1 MKRSVLMALI
11 VISATALA
19 HAQNSVR
26 RTIEANTKQFIEA
39 FNKGDV
45 VALANMYT
53 MNARL
58 MPPNS
63 EIIEGRAN
71 IQTFWKG
78 AMDAG
83 VKIVS
88 LDLADLEV
96 HGNTAIEVGRYTL
109 TTPAAGG
116 TTTTDKGKYVVVWKR
131 QGSRW
136 SLAIDTF
143 NTSLPATP

>member
-1 MKRSVLMALI
+1 MKRSVLIAIMMVTA
-11 VISATALA
+11 AALA
-19 HAQNSVR
+19 HAQDSVR
-26 RTIEANTKQFIEA
+26 KTIEENTKQFIEV
-39 FNKGDV
+39 FNKGDA

-53 MNARL
+53 INGRL

-83 VKIVS
+83 IKMVS
-88 LDLADLEV
+88 LELADLEV
-96 HGNTAIEVGRYTL
+96 HGDTAIEVGRYTL

-116 TTTTDKGKYVVVWKR
+116 ATVTDKGKYVVVWKR
-131 QGSRW
+131 DGETWR
-136 SLAIDTF
+136 LAVDIL
-143 NTSLPATP
+143 NTSFAKP

>member
-1 MKRSVLMALI
+1 MKRSVVMALI

-19 HAQNSVR
+19 QAQNSVR
-26 RTIEANTKQFIEA
+26 RTIEANNKQFVEA
-39 FNKGDV
+39 FNKGDAAAV
-45 VALANMYT
+45 ANMYT

-63 EIIEGRAN
+63 EVIEGRAN

-83 VKIVS
+83 IKMVS

-96 HGNTAIEVGRYTL
+96 HGDTAIEVGRYTL

-116 TTTTDKGKYVVVWKR
+116 GTTTDKGKYVVVWKL
-131 QGSRW
+131 QGPTWR
-136 SLAIDTF
+136 LAIDTF
-143 NTSLPATP
+143 NTNLPATP

>member
-1 MKRSVLMALI
+1 MSGNSDNFRPKRKPGRSQ
-11 VISATALA
+11 TAF
-19 HAQNSVR
+19 S
-26 RTIEANTKQFIEA
+26 
-39 FNKGDV
+39 
-45 VALANMYT
+45 Y
-53 MNARL
+53 
-58 MPPNS
+58 
-63 EIIEGRAN
+63 

-83 VKIVS
+83 IKIVS

-131 QGSRW
+131 QGPSW

>member
-1 MKRSVLMALI
+1 MKRPVLI
-11 VISATALA
+11 VLIIICAAAFTQ
-19 HAQNSVR
+19 AQNSVR
-26 RTIEANTKQFIEA
+26 RTIEINTKQFIEA
-39 FNKGDV
+39 FNKSDA
-45 VALANMYT
+45 VAVANMYT

-58 MPPNS
+58 LPPNS

-78 AMDAG
+78 AMAAG
-83 VKIVS
+83 IKIVS
-88 LDLADLEV
+88 LDIADLEV
-96 HGNTAIEVGRYTL
+96 QGNTAIEVGRYTL

-131 QGSRW
+131 QGQSWR
-136 SLAIDTF
+136 LAIDTF